1 MSDGDGDLP
10 RGLRTCPGCGRAFA
24 LLYICERCGRC
35 DELDLPRDA
44 DRTAPCCS
52 KSGLCL
58 ESDWRADVQPSKDP
72 KHITEQMWVP
82 EQREDGVYL
91 VGAEDRTVILKLG
104 RPDHGSDL
112 LIAGYITGIQ
122 ALALRRTYDR
132 GGKKPHVSVKRRQK
146 PVEEKPSESSSSWLV
161 VCSRCD
167 KPKAPRG
174 CVPVKDSEAE
184 DYCLRSC
191 PGYEEW
197 PPPSRLSPDQVTKE
211 ET

>member
-1 MSDGDGDLP
+1 M
-10 RGLRTCPGCGRAFA
+10 
-24 LLYICERCGRC
+24 LYICERCGRC

-44 DRTAPCCS
+44 DRAAPCCS
-52 KSGLCL
+52 ENGLCV
-58 ESDWRADVQPSKDP
+58 ERDWRSDGHSKDP
-72 KHITEQMWVP
+72 KHITEQLWVP

-122 ALALRRTYDR
+122 ALALRRTKDQ
-132 GGKKPHVSVKRRQK
+132 GSHVSAKRRQK
-146 PVEEKPSESSSSWLV
+146 QAEEQSSDSNTSWLV
-161 VCSRCD
+161 VCNRCD

-174 CVPVKDSEAE
+174 CVPVKDSEAK
-184 DYCLRSC
+184 DYCMRSC

-197 PPPSRLSPDQVTKE
+197 PPPSTLPPPLKE